1 MAMAKCTRRQTMVAI
16 GQLNQKGGRRVPIL
30 KYAQRWVPLGVIVLY
45 LTVTGSA
52 LADTTLSE
60 YVEATFVRHQGR
72 ELSQSERDI
81 ANALDQKAAQPL
93 AGDPTFNLKYETD
106 AIGSDLGYR
115 EWEGGVELPL
125 WSPGQSREYKREA
138 GRTMSVADATLNARR
153 LEVAGKVRD
162 RLWMLALARG
172 ELEQAQSALQIAQG
186 LADDVKRRV
195 DAGELPR
202 SDLLLADKDVLTRTD
217 AVAQAENRVAQA
229 EGVFRNFTGLESAL
243 IPQWEPIP
251 ANRELP
257 ENHPQLVLVDA
268 KVELASAH
276 RDRVEGERHS
286 GPNVWL
292 GGKTFKEQS
301 GAGYDSAVGIE
312 VSIPF
317 GSVAHAAPALAK
329 AGAALT
335 EAQVEREHSHHQLA
349 EALYIATL
357 EYERTTE
364 AQQRAQRRQEL
375 AEASLDIS
383 RRAFELGEIDLVRLL
398 QVQADAIDA
407 RHDQQ
412 IRQLDVGQAI
422 ARLNQSLGVIP
433 Q

>member
-1 MAMAKCTRRQTMVAI
+1 MVAI

-52 LADTTLSE
+52 LADTPLSE

>member
-1 MAMAKCTRRQTMVAI
+1 MVAI

-52 LADTTLSE
+52 LADTPLSE

-383 RRAFELGEIDLVRLL
+383 RRAFELGETDLVRLL

>member
-1 MAMAKCTRRQTMVAI
+1 M
-16 GQLNQKGGRRVPIL
+16 PIL
-30 KYAQRWVPLGVIVLY
+30 KYVQRWLPLGTLVLY
-45 LTVTGSA
+45 LTVTGHA
-52 LADTTLSE
+52 LADTSLSE
-60 YVEATFVRHQGR
+60 FVVATFVRHQGR

-138 GRTMSVADATLNARR
+138 ERTGFVADAILNARR

-162 RLWMLALARG
+162 RIWMLALARG
-172 ELEQAQSALQIAQG
+172 DLEQAQSALQTAQG

-217 AVAQAENRVAQA
+217 AVAQAENHVAQA
-229 EGVFRNFTGLESAL
+229 EGAFRNLTGLESA
-243 IPQWEPIP
+243 PAPRREPLP
-251 ANRELP
+251 ANKELP

-268 KVELASAH
+268 KVEQARAH
-276 RDRVEGERHS
+276 RERVEGERRK

-292 GGKTFKEQS
+292 GGKSFKERA
-301 GAGYDSAVGIE
+301 GAGYDSAVGVEI
-312 VSIPF
+312 SIPL

-335 EAQVEREHSHHQLA
+335 EAQVEREHRRHQLD

-357 EYERTTE
+357 EYQRTTE

-383 RRAFELGEIDLVRLL
+383 RRAFELGETDLVRLL
-398 QVQADAIDA
+398 QVQADTIDA

-412 IRQLDVGQAI
+412 IRQLDVGQEI

-433 Q
+433 E

>member
-1 MAMAKCTRRQTMVAI
+1 M
-16 GQLNQKGGRRVPIL
+16 PIL

-52 LADTTLSE
+52 LADTPLSE

-251 ANRELP
+251 ASRELP

-301 GAGYDSAVGIE
+301 GTGYDSAVGIE

-383 RRAFELGEIDLVRLL
+383 RRAFELGETDLVRLL

>member
-1 MAMAKCTRRQTMVAI
+1 
-16 GQLNQKGGRRVPIL
+16 VPIL

-52 LADTTLSE
+52 LADTPLSE

-383 RRAFELGEIDLVRLL
+383 RRAFELGETDLVRLL

>member
-1 MAMAKCTRRQTMVAI
+1 
-16 GQLNQKGGRRVPIL
+16 VPIL
-30 KYAQRWVPLGVIVLY
+30 KFAQRWVTLGAAVLY
-45 LTVTGSA
+45 LTVTGNA
-52 LADTTLSE
+52 LAGTSLPE
-60 YVEATFVRHQGR
+60 FVEATFVRHQGR
-72 ELSQSERDI
+72 ELSQSERGI

-93 AGDPTFNLKYETD
+93 AADPTFNLKYETD

-125 WSPGQSREYKREA
+125 WAPGQSRKYKREA
-138 GRTMSVADATLNARR
+138 ERTMSVADAILNARR

-162 RLWMLALARG
+162 RIWMLALARG
-172 ELEQAQSALQIAQG
+172 ELEQAQSALQTAQG

-202 SDLLLADKDVLTRTD
+202 SDLLLADKDVLMRTD
-217 AVAQAENRVAQA
+217 AGAQAEIRVAQA
-229 EGVFRNFTGLESAL
+229 EGAFRNLTGLESA
-243 IPQWEPIP
+243 PAPDREPLP
-251 ANRELP
+251 ASKELP

-268 KVELASAH
+268 KVEQAVAH
-276 RDRVEGERHS
+276 RDRVEGERRK

-292 GGKTFKEQS
+292 GGKSFKERS
-301 GAGYDSAVGIE
+301 DASYDSAVGVEI
-312 VSIPF
+312 SIPL

-329 AGAALT
+329 ASAALT
-335 EAQVEREHSHHQLA
+335 EARVEREHSHHQLI

-357 EYERTTE
+357 EYQRTTE
-364 AQQRAQRRQEL
+364 AQKRAQRRQEL

-383 RRAFELGEIDLVRLL
+383 RRAFELGETDLVRLL
-398 QVQADAIDA
+398 QVQADTIDA